1 MHMFLNKNYVKLVLE
16 YKDLNHSDNLPVLI
30 NLKLYCSFLFNNM
43 LYL

>member
-16 YKDLNHSDNLPVLI
+16 YKDLTHSDNIPVLI